1 MANPIPPQTTRWHRL
16 RPHTGRGI
24 SSVAAIAA
32 ALGLLWFMVIRAD
45 WNPALGAATEWFWV
59 RVVVGMMLYA
69 AVQQITLSY
78 ETGRG
83 DELAATIDL
92 LAALL
97 PCLVVVGAEL
107 FWLGKESVVYLS
119 WRHHVIGLLWALY
132 SVVDFFATNIT
143 NQRLRA
149 LQFAPPRS
157 S

>member
-1 MANPIPPQTTRWHRL
+1 MRVL
-16 RPHTGRGI
+16 L
-24 SSVAAIAA
+24 AA
-32 ALGLLWFMVIRAD
+32 
-45 WNPALGAATEWFWV
+45 
-59 RVVVGMMLYA
+59 MLYA
-69 AVQQITLSY
+69 AIQQITLAY

-92 LAALL
+92 LAALV
-97 PCLVVVGAEL
+97 PCLVIIGAEL
-107 FWLGKESVVYLS
+107 YWFGKDSVLYLS
-119 WRHHVIGLLWALY
+119 WRHHVIGLLWAFY